1 MNKMKTSIEEAQLI
15 PQASPV
21 LINETEVTNIMDEH
35 LVEVKPSKARWW
47 RRSLDFLVWLLKSIS
62 LG

>member
-1 MNKMKTSIEEAQLI
+1 MKTSIEESQLL
-15 PQASPV
+15 PQARPV
-21 LINETEVTNIMDEH
+21 LLNPTEITTIIDSD

-47 RRSLDFLVWLLKSIS
+47 RRSLDLLVWVLKSIS